1 MNQFVHGRMHHFMA
15 ETDGDGSDLG
25 GGADDGVEEHDDE
38 SEEEEQEED
47 TNGEGEQ
54 GDDEGDVVVTI
65 AGEKPAA
72 EEEDESAAPAWVKK
86 LRKDHREA
94 QRELRELRAK
104 VSAPEPDK
112 SVPVLGKKPT
122 MDDADI
128 DYDADKFEVALTA
141 WHDRKRE
148 IDQAAANAQQ
158 QKQKQEDEWQQRLG
172 AYATSK
178 TGLKVKDFDDA
189 EEQVRNSLNVTQQG
203 IIIQGAENP
212 ALVVY
217 ALGKNPKKAAELAG
231 ISDHVKFAFA
241 IAKLETQLKVQSR
254 KAAPPPE
261 KTISGTGKV
270 SGAVD
275 STLERLRAEAEK
287 SGDMTKVIAYK
298 KQQKEKSRGKS

>member
-1 MNQFVHGRMHHFMA
+1 MNQFVHCRLGHFFM
-15 ETDGDGSDLG
+15 EENDGEGGDLG
-25 GGADDGVEEHDDE
+25 GGSDD
-38 SEEEEQEED
+38 SAEEQEEEAEED
-47 TNGEGEQ
+47 EQEEGEQ
-54 GDDEGDVVVTI
+54 QSEEEGEVVVLI
-65 AGEKPAA
+65 GDEKPQ
-72 EEEDESAAPAWVKK
+72 EEQDDSAAPAWVKD
-86 LRKDHREA
+86 LRKQHREA
-94 QRELRELRAK
+94 QKELRELRAK
-104 VSAPEPDK
+104 VNAPAQEQSAPA
-112 SVPVLGKKPT
+112 LGKKPS
-122 MDDADI
+122 MEDADI
-128 DYDADKFEVALTA
+128 DWDSEKFEAALTA

-158 QKQKQEDEWQQRLG
+158 QKQKQEEEWQQRLG
-172 AYATSK
+172 AYATAK

-254 KAAPPPE
+254 KSAPPPE

-270 SGAVD
+270 SGSVD

-298 KQQKEKSRGKS
+298 KQQKEKSRAKS

>member
-1 MNQFVHGRMHHFMA
+1 MNIFVHCRLGHFFMA

-25 GGADDGVEEHDDE
+25 GADNGAEEQE
-38 SEEEEQEED
+38 EEQEEEEQEEAAD
-47 TNGEGEQ
+47 NESDNDED
-54 GDDEGDVVVTI
+54 DDEGDVVVTI

-104 VSAPEPDK
+104 VNMPEPDK

-158 QKQKQEDEWQQRLG
+158 QKQKQEEEWQQRLG

-254 KAAPPPE
+254 KSAPPPE

-270 SGAVD
+270 SGSVD
-275 STLERLRAEAEK
+275 STLERLRAEADK
-287 SGDMTKVIAYK
+287 SGDMSKVLAYK
-298 KQQKEKSRGKS
+298 RAQRNNKK